1 MKTYKEFFTEAKK
14 FSINDLKAENQ
25 KKLSFIKNTVSQ
37 IRQSKEIPKDEQEN
51 IIDLHESM
59 LKVNNA
65 QIELMQK
72 MKNFKIK
79 DTEEKELVDLIQQ
92 TLFRHHKDLHT
103 FYNFFAKI
111 FERRAKNS

>member
-25 KKLSFIKNTVSQ
+25 KKLAFIKKAVSQ
-37 IRQSKEIPKDEQEN
+37 IRQNKEVPKDEQEN
-51 IIDLHESM
+51 FINLHESM
-59 LKVNNA
+59 LKVNDS
-65 QIELMQK
+65 QIELMEQ

-92 TLFRHHKDLHT
+92 TLFRHHKDLHS
-103 FYNFFAKI
+103 FYNFFVKI
-111 FERRAKNS
+111 FERRTKKQ